1 MTDMLQEQL
10 KELLADQL
18 GYPLDV
24 AKIREDTSLYG
35 KGMGLDSVD
44 VISFVVRLEEKFEI
58 FFEAEEVVPSMAT
71 FGALVQT
78 VYQKLLQKEV

>member
-1 MTDMLQEQL
+1 
-10 KELLADQL
+10 
-18 GYPLDV
+18 
-24 AKIREDTSLYG
+24 
-35 KGMGLDSVD
+35 MGLDSVD
-44 VISFVVRLEEKFEI
+44 VIAFVVRLEEKFEI